1 MASFRIAV
9 SGFALLALAGCN
21 ATLDPVSPKEP
32 LPGYLTVSSG
42 MPVPYLFQ
50 GSAIQ
55 WNQHYAVSAAHI
67 PMLPDVVHRCST
79 GCDLVFIRREA
90 EGPVPNWRPTVVGET
105 LEVVGLSPSLVTVRG
120 IGVSK
125 AAKVRLDRAG
135 DTTAYAVNDAPIVKG
150 MSGGPV
156 YGADD
161 AVVGMTIGIFQPQ
174 HPRMGAR
181 QNDRKL
187 SVYVP
192 YEIIQKEW
200 RFFME
205 GRNRNES

>member
-1 MASFRIAV
+1 MASFRTAV

-21 ATLDPVSPKEP
+21 ATLDPVSPKES

-125 AAKVRLDRAG
+125 ATTLARFADELGISAEDVVAFGDMPNDLPMLAWAG
-135 DTTAYAVNDAPIVKG
+135 TAYAVANAHPLVLEAVDNTTASNNDDGV
-150 MSGGPV
+150 
-156 YGADD
+156 AD
-161 AVVGMTIGIFQPQ
+161 VVEQLF
-174 HPRMGAR
+174 A
-181 QNDRKL
+181 
-187 SVYVP
+187 S
-192 YEIIQKEW
+192 
-200 RFFME
+200 
-205 GRNRNES
+205 